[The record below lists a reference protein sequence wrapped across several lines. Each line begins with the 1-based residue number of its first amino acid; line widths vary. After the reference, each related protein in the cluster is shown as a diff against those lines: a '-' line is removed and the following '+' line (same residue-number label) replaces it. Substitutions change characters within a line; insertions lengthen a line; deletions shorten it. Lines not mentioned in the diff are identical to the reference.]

1 MQEKL
6 YSEIIGRIAQ
16 DDASVPYRLRGYW
29 YYSRFEAG
37 KDYPILARRAGSMDA
52 PEEILLDQNLL
63 AAGKSFFEVGDAV
76 VSQDNRLLAWAEDS
90 VGRRQFVLRV
100 KDLASGKI
108 TRRLRAQ
115 HRGEPGL
122 GR

>member
-1 MQEKL
+1 
-6 YSEIIGRIAQ
+6 
-16 DDASVPYRLRGYW
+16 
-29 YYSRFEAG
+29 
-37 KDYPILARRAGSMDA
+37 MDA

-100 KDLASGKI
+100 KDLASGK
-108 TRRLRAQ
+108 LLDDVRAQ
-115 HRGEPGL
+115 HRAEPGL